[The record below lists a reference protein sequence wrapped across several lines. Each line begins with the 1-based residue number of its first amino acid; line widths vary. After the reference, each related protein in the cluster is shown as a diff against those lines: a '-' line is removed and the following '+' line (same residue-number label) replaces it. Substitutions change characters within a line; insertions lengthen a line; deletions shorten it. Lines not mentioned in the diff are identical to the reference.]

1 MGAANVKGEARTLHE
16 TAACKVQYN
25 KEEGPFWNSATDAL
39 AKIQFAEEGAASKAT
54 CPTTTIPE
62 VFKMAVKNH
71 PDKTA
76 LRVERGL
83 PPVEGKVV
91 PPGLPLDQWKSWTFQ
106 EYYDESA
113 NIAKSM
119 LHSGCSQHSTAA
131 IFGFNSPEWFMSEMG
146 AIMAGCKAA
155 GIYPTDTPDQIQFK
169 MRHSS
174 SEIVFLEDAGKLDKI
189 KGIAKDL
196 PDLKVVVTWGEGLTP
211 PASIPG
217 AKGDIPCY
225 DWAAFLA
232 LTTDGPADALTAR
245 QAEIKPGH
253 CCALIYT
260 SGTTGEPKAVM
271 ISHDCLAFE
280 AYSACGLLA
289 ELYQETQEERVISY
303 LPLSHVAGMLVDIIN
318 PLVLTAI
325 GPSWTSVSFARPYD
339 LKLGAIGDRLRAVRP
354 TMFLGVP
361 RVWEKIAEKMQAVG
375 ASITGFKKTL
385 STWAKGL
392 GKEHAKECQL
402 GKSGA
407 KPWGYSLASGLI
419 HKKAKAALGLEGC
432 KFAFTGAAP
441 ITTETL
447 EYFGQLGIQINEV
460 YGMSENCGAATFS
473 TDDCH
478 VWGSCGWALPGT
490 EVKILSVGESIND
503 TAEVAPAKDIFN
515 ATEEEQGELCF
526 RGRHIMMGYL
536 ANPDLGE
543 EHVEAIKKKN
553 AGAIDDNG
561 WLHSGDKGAMDARG
575 MFKITGRYKELI
587 IGSGGENIAP
597 VPIEDNIKK
606 LSPAISN
613 VMMVGDKR
621 KFNVALVTLK
631 AFGTGELSGGNELE
645 GPALKISDGITT
657 ISGACKDETFIK
669 HVTDTIIATN
679 NDGAVTT
686 INAAKIQK
694 FTILP
699 ADFSVT
705 DGDLTATLKTK
716 RSVIEAKYASTI
728 EKMYASK
735 DTFVECDCPYQE

>member
-1 MGAANVKGEARTLHE
+1 
-16 TAACKVQYN
+16 
-25 KEEGPFWNSATDAL
+25 
-39 AKIQFAEEGAASKAT
+39 
-54 CPTTTIPE
+54 
-62 VFKMAVKNH
+62 
-71 PDKTA
+71 
-76 LRVERGL
+76 
-83 PPVEGKVV
+83 
-91 PPGLPLDQWKSWTFQ
+91 
-106 EYYDESA
+106 
-113 NIAKSM
+113 
-119 LHSGCSQHSTAA
+119 
-131 IFGFNSPEWFMSEMG
+131 
-146 AIMAGCKAA
+146 
-155 GIYPTDTPDQIQFK
+155 
-169 MRHSS
+169 
-174 SEIVFLEDAGKLDKI
+174 
-189 KGIAKDL
+189 
-196 PDLKVVVTWGEGLTP
+196 
-211 PASIPG
+211 
-217 AKGDIPCY
+217 
-225 DWAAFLA
+225 
-232 LTTDGPADALTAR
+232 
-245 QAEIKPGH
+245 
-253 CCALIYT
+253 
-260 SGTTGEPKAVM
+260 
-271 ISHDCLAFE
+271 
-280 AYSACGLLA
+280 
-289 ELYQETQEERVISY
+289 
-303 LPLSHVAGMLVDIIN
+303 
-318 PLVLTAI
+318 
-325 GPSWTSVSFARPYD
+325 
-339 LKLGAIGDRLRAVRP
+339 
-354 TMFLGVP
+354 VP

-375 ASITGFKKTL
+375 ASITGFKRTL

-419 HKKAKAALGLEGC
+419 HKKAKTALGLEGC

-490 EVKILSVGESIND
+490 EVKIFSVGESIND

-694 FTILP
+694 FSILP